1 MAEINRSIS
10 LLLIL
15 GFEHFVQCHKCS
27 PRLRFVIGEA
37 VVKKLLVEQGRP
49 QGHGAVRPIAC
60 QPEIRNTWIDH
71 LEQNNRC

>member
-1 MAEINRSIS
+1 MSRAPYSAEPTTAHLVPAGAYVLAEINRSIS

-37 VVKKLLVEQGRP
+37 VVKKLLVE
-49 QGHGAVRPIAC
+49 
-60 QPEIRNTWIDH
+60 
-71 LEQNNRC
+71 